1 MMIWTIY
8 VRQVLKN
15 KKSKNPLALE
25 IQMMYNWI
33 VLDGVIEIS
42 QDGRN
47 ITTHKISSLR
57 VAIRF
62 DYGFVA
68 QLVEHRTF
76 LWKLCQEI
84 DTWTLP

>member
-1 MMIWTIY
+1 MDGMT
-8 VRQVLKN
+8 
-15 KKSKNPLALE
+15 KKK
-25 IQMMYNWI
+25 
-33 VLDGVIEIS
+33 VILNFLTNFSFDLFTS
-42 QDGRN
+42 QIGCGIIESFLRGGRN

-84 DTWTLP
+84 DT